1 MHLWAVG
8 ITGNIHTGRDGNKS
22 ISSYAFLLILLY
34 LLVGS
39 TPTTASIIIKNKG
52 TMKELLTLW
61 KTDCQAE
68 GFTAREYVY
77 GFIGT
82 LVLVI
87 AVLVEGIINTL

>member
-1 MHLWAVG
+1 MGTRAYL
-8 ITGNIHTGRDGNKS
+8 HTHFYS
-22 ISSYAFLLILLY
+22 FYFTCSSVQLRPRPRYNQ
-34 LLVGS
+34 
-39 TPTTASIIIKNKG
+39 TKG

>member
-1 MHLWAVG
+1 MTGTGQKVG
-8 ITGNIHTGRDGNKS
+8 
-22 ISSYAFLLILLY
+22 AFLLFSARRFDSAHGLDNL
-34 LLVGS
+34 
-39 TPTTASIIIKNKG
+39 NEG

-87 AVLVEGIINTL
+87 AVMVEGIINAL

>member
-1 MHLWAVG
+1 V
-8 ITGNIHTGRDGNKS
+8 TGTRAILHTHFYS
-22 ISSYAFLLILLY
+22 FYF
-34 LLVGS
+34 
-39 TPTTASIIIKNKG
+39 TARQFDSAHGLDIIKNKG

-82 LVLVI
+82 LVLII
-87 AVLVEGIINTL
+87 AVIVEGIINTL